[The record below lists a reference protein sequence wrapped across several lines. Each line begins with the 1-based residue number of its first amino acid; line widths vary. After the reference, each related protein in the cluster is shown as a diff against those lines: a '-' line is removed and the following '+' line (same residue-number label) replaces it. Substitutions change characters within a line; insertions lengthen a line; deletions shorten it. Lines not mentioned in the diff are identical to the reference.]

1 MLAPWQADGVLLERP
16 ACQPRLGL
24 GTLTAFRAFHF
35 QHRSTGLLFR
45 LMFLLLL
52 HGAAPVSWFGPLFVT
67 CFSEASALQWHGGM
81 AAAWSRADAR
91 RGAQAPRKPR
101 GKEPS

>member
-1 MLAPWQADGVLLERP
+1 MLLERP

-35 QHRSTGLLFR
+35 QHRGTGLLFR

-52 HGAAPVSWFGPLFVT
+52 HGAPVSWFGPLFAT
-67 CFSEASALQWHGGM
+67 DALDGGTKRV
-81 AAAWSRADAR
+81 AGFNAR
-91 RGAQAPRKPR
+91 RHKDRLRSPFGLELK
-101 GKEPS
+101 G